1 MICLG
6 SAASTFFKSSRPAL
20 SLAPASFRLFSKLDL
35 AVLHRSSFENSWNTT
50 VGVKSPLSLIVCSGR
65 TH

>member
-50 VGVKSPLSLIVCSGR
+50 VGVSLHSALSFVADGL
-65 TH
+65 T